1 MTNKTKSEERIAR
14 MTLSTIYPLYVNKVL
29 KKGAKIEDL
38 DYIIEWLTSL
48 NKSQV
53 EKAISEEK
61 TLEEFFESANINEN
75 ANLIN
80 GSICGYKIAD
90 IQNPLTKK
98 IRMLDKIVDEL
109 ANGKPLS
116 KICRT

>member
-1 MTNKTKSEERIAR
+1 